1 MPYQFERG
9 RIYRMP
15 THFGPAPGPRQI
27 PAEAN
32 ADPTCRPR
40 KKVISTSFL
49 TDGSALER
57 HIPERFSLLGE
68 PLVTVEFH
76 YMTDI
81 DWLAGRGYTMIHVWW
96 PVVFSGDDGRVAGRF
111 LAVMWE
117 NLADPII
124 TGRGEIGQPK
134 LFADIPD
141 LRTVD
146 GTHHCEASWIGFKF
160 LELDVTEAVPSISE
174 IRSGAVHALEQAAA
188 LPCSCQQCVCPD
200 TDDLCIT
207 PFHGA

>member
-1 MPYQFERG
+1 MPYKFERG

-32 ADPTCRPR
+32 ADPTRSPR

-57 HIPERFSLLGE
+57 HIPERFALAGE
-68 PLVTVEFH
+68 PVVTVEFH

-96 PVVFSGDDGRVAGRF
+96 PVLFKGEQDQVVGRF

-117 NLADPII
+117 NLADLII

-134 LFADIPD
+134 LYAEIPGLRRVNGVYHRQASWMGFTFLDLRVTELVEPIAETRAAPQMDGTLMLKYVPSTGAWSEADI
-141 LRTVD
+141 
-146 GTHHCEASWIGFKF
+146 CEVSF
-160 LELDVTEAVPSISE
+160 T
-174 IRSGAVHALEQAAA
+174 
-188 LPCSCQQCVCPD
+188 
-200 TDDLCIT
+200 
-207 PFHGA
+207 

>member
-32 ADPTCRPR
+32 ADPTRSPR

-57 HIPERFSLLGE
+57 HIPERFALAGE
-68 PLVTVEFH
+68 PVVTVEFH
-76 YMTDI
+76 FMTDI

-96 PVVFSGDDGRVAGRF
+96 PVIFKGEQKAFSEVGKFAVA
-111 LAVMWE
+111 L
-117 NLADPII
+117 
-124 TGRGEIGQPK
+124 
-134 LFADIPD
+134 
-141 LRTVD
+141 
-146 GTHHCEASWIGFKF
+146 
-160 LELDVTEAVPSISE
+160 
-174 IRSGAVHALEQAAA
+174 
-188 LPCSCQQCVCPD
+188 
-200 TDDLCIT
+200 
-207 PFHGA
+207 